1 MQSLI
6 HVKCSSQMTI
16 KTTTNYYSHSTR
28 QYASIAVHCGNKYA
42 RPKMNV
48 SLLDDQELN
57 TESTLAFRNLA
68 CSKGGRTL
76 FQGVDCTVHSG
87 KWLHIVGANGVGKT
101 SLLRMLCGLA
111 PVEAGEILW
120 RGAPIGKIPEVFR
133 RDLCYLGH
141 LNALQESMTI
151 QENLAFS
158 CALGGFMSEVAHV
171 NELLHRFGVGGR
183 GQQLVRHLS
192 QGQKRRVALSRLALS
207 RAPLWVLDEPFVA
220 MDHAGIHLLADLIA
234 QHLSTGGIAVLTS
247 HQDVDIGSVPAQI
260 LELMA

>member
-1 MQSLI
+1 MIFSPPDDQKLKS
-6 HVKCSSQMTI
+6 
-16 KTTTNYYSHSTR
+16 
-28 QYASIAVHCGNKYA
+28 A
-42 RPKMNV
+42 
-48 SLLDDQELN
+48 SLLVFD
-57 TESTLAFRNLA
+57 ALA
-68 CSKGGRTL
+68 CSKGGRVL
-76 FQGVDCTVHSG
+76 FQGVDCTVESG

-101 SLLRMLCGLA
+101 SLLRMVCGLA
-111 PVEAGEILW
+111 PVES
-120 RGAPIGKIPEVFR
+120 GAIFWNGMSIGSSPEAFR

-158 CALGGFMSEVAHV
+158 CALAGVKPQAAHV
-171 NELLHRFGVGGR
+171 DDLLHRFGVGGR

-207 RAPLWVLDEPFVA
+207 HAPLWVLDEPFVA
-220 MDHAGIHLLADLIA
+220 MDHAGIRLLADLIA

-260 LELMA
+260 LELKA